1 MKVINNKYTLIA
13 IIGMLVVSIGFLATS
28 IILRVIGFGYETY
41 VDPNPTHELLH
52 DGKLYFYDQM
62 SKELGTYTCKKNY
75 KYCGLAIETVDDAD
89 YGFRAYSDGNDDT
102 VKPENNRYAF
112 IVDTELDYQQPGDA
126 NVILY
131 DFKKGKAIKEFAE
144 VKNYTVGLTDNIVFV
159 KELEGGWRIL
169 ILKGPEMTYLTD
181 YFYQYVSVH
190 NELATNSSRLNAS
203 NIVTYDGTSWQIIN
217 DIGSERTD
225 KTTKQIVDY
234 STNYIIYRVNDLYQL
249 QTLND
254 FSLLNGQSFK
264 ELKFVKGFAT
274 YAEVANI
281 DDDYYIVDFNLNKDI
296 SNRYHRGEYP
306 DIHSRITDD
315 KKIEIISN
323 GNILETVK

>member
-13 IIGMLVVSIGFLATS
+13 IIGMLVVSVVFLATS
-28 IILRVIGFGYETY
+28 ITLRIIGFGYEPY
-41 VDPNPTHELLH
+41 VDPNPMHDLLH

-62 SKELGTYTCKKNY
+62 NKQLGTYTCKSNY
-75 KYCGLAIETVDDAD
+75 KYCGLAIESFDDND
-89 YGFRAYSDGNDDT
+89 YGFRGYNDGTADR
-102 VKPENNRYAF
+102 VKAENNRYAF

-131 DFKKGKAIKEFAE
+131 DFVKGKVIKEFAE
-144 VKNYTVGLTDNIVFV
+144 VKNYTLGLTDNIVFV
-159 KELEGGWRIL
+159 KELEGGWRII

-181 YFYQYVSVH
+181 YFYQFVSVH
-190 NELATNSSRLNAS
+190 DELATNSNRLNAS
-203 NIVTYDGTSWQIIN
+203 NIVTFDGTSWQIIN

-234 STNYIIYRVNDLYQL
+234 STNYVIYKVNDLYQL

-264 ELKFVKGFAT
+264 ELRFIKGFNT
-274 YAEVANI
+274 YAEVADI

-306 DIHSRITDD
+306 DIHARVTDD
-315 KKIEIISN
+315 KKIEIVSN
-323 GNILETVK
+323 GNVLETVK